1 MVPKLGIGKGKKPA
15 PQKNTAPRLEKNQK
29 WRKILRNNWEL
40 YLLVLPAV
48 AYFVIFEIV
57 PLNGLQIAFRD
68 FRITRAMSEAEWVG
82 FKHFERFFN
91 AYNFK
96 DILLNTI
103 KLSLLQLVCAFPM
116 PILLALVLNEL
127 NNKRYKKLVQT
138 VTYSPFFLS
147 TVVMVGLIDAFLY
160 PNTGLLNVLVTK
172 LGGQSINYMAKDE
185 YFRPIFIISHIWKGT
200 GWASIIYMSALT
212 SVDPQLYEAARIDG
226 ANRLQAL
233 VHVTIPAI
241 IPTAIIM
248 LIRDCG
254 SIMDVGFEKVY
265 LMQNDLNM
273 GASEVISTYVY
284 KVGMVNS
291 QYSYSTAVN
300 LFNSMINLAMLLLV
314 NKISR
319 TVSETSLW

>member
-1 MVPKLGIGKGKKPA
+1 MQHPNLQSRTRTQRWLYSWKRSLIKY
-15 PQKNTAPRLEKNQK
+15 
-29 WRKILRNNWEL
+29 WDL
-40 YLLVLPAV
+40 YLL
-48 AYFVIFEIV
+48 IV
-57 PLNGLQIAFRD
+57 PVLIWLAIFKYGPMYGTIIAFENYSPSRGV
-68 FRITRAMSEAEWVG
+68 FGSTWVG

>member
-1 MVPKLGIGKGKKPA
+1 MKEAAVLQNAALRQLRTPLKKSFI
-15 PQKNTAPRLEKNQK
+15 KY
-29 WRKILRNNWEL
+29 WDL
-40 YLLVLPAV
+40 YLLVLPV
-48 AYFVIFEIV
+48 LIWLLVFKYRPMYGTI
-57 PLNGLQIAFRD
+57 IAFQNFSPSRGVLG
-68 FRITRAMSEAEWVG
+68 SKWVG
-82 FKHFERFFN
+82 LSHFERFFR
-91 AYNFK
+91 AYNFR
-96 DILLNTI
+96 DILSNT
-103 KLSLLQLVCAFPM
+103 LSLSFTQLIIAFPM
-116 PILLALVLNEL
+116 PILLALTLNEL

-138 VTYSPFFLS
+138 VTYAPFFLS

-160 PNTGLLNVLVTK
+160 PNSGLINNLIVK
-172 LGGQSINYMAKDE
+172 LGGQSVNYMAEEK

-212 SVDPQLYEAARIDG
+212 SIDPQLYEAAKIDG
-226 ANRLQAL
+226 ASRLKCML
-233 VHVTIPAI
+233 HVTLPAI
-241 IPTAIIM
+241 LPTAIIM

-265 LMQNDLNM
+265 LMQNDLNL

-300 LFNSMINLAMLLLV
+300 LFNSLINLVMLLFV
-314 NKISR
+314 NKVAR

>member
-1 MVPKLGIGKGKKPA
+1 MQHPNLQSRTRTQRWLYSWKRSLIKY
-15 PQKNTAPRLEKNQK
+15 
-29 WRKILRNNWEL
+29 WDL
-40 YLLVLPAV
+40 YLL
-48 AYFVIFEIV
+48 IV
-57 PLNGLQIAFRD
+57 PVLIWLAIFKYGPMYGTIIAFENYSPSRGV
-68 FRITRAMSEAEWVG
+68 FGSKWVG

-116 PILLALVLNEL
+116 PILLALVLKEL

-265 LMQNDLNM
+265 LMQNDLNLST
-273 GASEVISTYVY
+273 SEVISTYVY
-284 KVGMVNS
+284 KMGVLNGNFS
-291 QYSYSTAVN
+291 FSTAVG
-300 LFNSMINLAMLLLV
+300 LFNSLVNLFMLLVV
-314 NKISR
+314 NAISKKLSN
-319 TVSETSLW
+319 VSVL

>member
-1 MVPKLGIGKGKKPA
+1 MQYSNLHSRTRTQRWLYTWKRSLVKY
-15 PQKNTAPRLEKNQK
+15 
-29 WRKILRNNWEL
+29 WDL
-40 YLLVLPAV
+40 YLLIVPVLIWL
-48 AYFVIFEIV
+48 VIFKYGPMYGTI
-57 PLNGLQIAFRD
+57 IAFEDYSPSRGV
-68 FRITRAMSEAEWVG
+68 FGSRWVG
-82 FKHFERFFN
+82 FKHFKRFFN

-96 DILLNTI
+96 DILLNTV
-103 KLSLLQLVCAFPM
+103 KLSLFQLVCAFPM

-127 NNKRYKKLVQT
+127 NNRRYKKLVQT

-160 PNTGLLNVLVTK
+160 PNTGLLNVLITK
-172 LGGQSINYMAKDE
+172 LGGQSVNFMAKEE

-200 GWASIIYMSALT
+200 GWSSIIYMSALT

-226 ANRLQAL
+226 ANRYQSL
-233 VHVTIPAI
+233 VHVTTPAI
-241 IPTAIIM
+241 LPTAIIM

-265 LMQNDLNM
+265 LMQNNLNM

-284 KVGMVNS
+284 KVGMINS

-300 LFNSMINLAMLLLV
+300 LFNSLINLSMLLLV
-314 NKISR
+314 NKIAR
-319 TVSETSLW
+319 TVSDTSLW

>member
-1 MVPKLGIGKGKKPA
+1 MQYSNLQSRTRTQRWLYTWKRSLIKY
-15 PQKNTAPRLEKNQK
+15 
-29 WRKILRNNWEL
+29 WDL
-40 YLLVLPAV
+40 YLLIVPVLIWL
-48 AYFVIFEIV
+48 VIFKYGPMYGTI
-57 PLNGLQIAFRD
+57 IAFEDYSPSRGV
-68 FRITRAMSEAEWVG
+68 FGSRWVG
-82 FKHFERFFN
+82 FKHFRRFFN

-96 DILLNTI
+96 DILLNTV
-103 KLSLLQLVCAFPM
+103 KLSLFQLVCAFPM

-127 NNKRYKKLVQT
+127 NNRRYKKLVQT

-160 PNTGLLNVLVTK
+160 PNTGLLNVLIVK
-172 LGGQSINYMAKDE
+172 LGGQSINFMAKEE

-226 ANRLQAL
+226 ANRLQSL
-233 VHVTIPAI
+233 VHVTLPAI

-254 SIMDVGFEKVY
+254 SIMDVGFEKAY

-314 NKISR
+314 NRISR

>member
-1 MVPKLGIGKGKKPA
+1 MQYPAFQKKTRMQRWA
-15 PQKNTAPRLEKNQK
+15 HAWKRSLIKY
-29 WRKILRNNWEL
+29 WDL
-40 YLLVLPAV
+40 YLLILPVLVWLA
-48 AYFVIFEIV
+48 IFKYGPMYGTI
-57 PLNGLQIAFRD
+57 IAFENYSPSRGV
-68 FRITRAMSEAEWVG
+68 FGSKWVG

-96 DILLNTI
+96 GILLNTV
-103 KLSLLQLVCAFPM
+103 KLSLFQLVCAFPM

-212 SVDPQLYEAARIDG
+212 SIDPQLYEAARIDG

>member
-1 MVPKLGIGKGKKPA
+1 MQLPNLQSRTRTQRWLYSWKRSLIKY
-15 PQKNTAPRLEKNQK
+15 
-29 WRKILRNNWEL
+29 WDL
-40 YLLVLPAV
+40 YLL
-48 AYFVIFEIV
+48 IV
-57 PLNGLQIAFRD
+57 PVLIWLAIFKYGPMYGTIIAFENYSPSRGV
-68 FRITRAMSEAEWVG
+68 FGSKWVG

>member
-1 MVPKLGIGKGKKPA
+1 MQHPNLQSRTRTQRWLYSWKRSLIKY
-15 PQKNTAPRLEKNQK
+15 
-29 WRKILRNNWEL
+29 WDL
-40 YLLVLPAV
+40 YLL
-48 AYFVIFEIV
+48 IV
-57 PLNGLQIAFRD
+57 PVLIWLAIFKYGPMYGTIIAFENYSPSRGV
-68 FRITRAMSEAEWVG
+68 FGSKWVG

-172 LGGQSINYMAKDE
+172 LGGRSINYMAKDE

-233 VHVTIPAI
+233 LHVTIPAI

-248 LIRDCG
+248 LIG
-254 SIMDVGFEKVY
+254 
-265 LMQNDLNM
+265 
-273 GASEVISTYVY
+273 VIY
-284 KVGMVNS
+284 
-291 QYSYSTAVN
+291 
-300 LFNSMINLAMLLLV
+300 LLV
-314 NKISR
+314 RKNKYDDNH
-319 TVSETSLW
+319 LMHKA

>member
-1 MVPKLGIGKGKKPA
+1 MQHPNLQSRTRTQRWLYSWKRSLIKY
-15 PQKNTAPRLEKNQK
+15 
-29 WRKILRNNWEL
+29 WDL
-40 YLLVLPAV
+40 YLL
-48 AYFVIFEIV
+48 IV
-57 PLNGLQIAFRD
+57 PVLIWLAIFKYGPMYGTIIAFENYSPSRGV
-68 FRITRAMSEAEWVG
+68 FGSKWVG

-241 IPTAIIM
+241 MPTAIIM

>member
-1 MVPKLGIGKGKKPA
+1 MQHPNLQSRTRTQRWLYSWKRSLIKY
-15 PQKNTAPRLEKNQK
+15 
-29 WRKILRNNWEL
+29 WDL
-40 YLLVLPAV
+40 YLL
-48 AYFVIFEIV
+48 IV
-57 PLNGLQIAFRD
+57 PVLIWLAIFKYGPMYGTIIAFENYSPSRGV
-68 FRITRAMSEAEWVG
+68 FGSKWVG